1 MCDCKIGRAEPE
13 RVLGEPQISRFLA
26 HAPTHGSAVAGRELP
41 ATGTKTEKKGEHRHS
56 CIAAFYVG
64 LVGSLPENSSGVV

>member
-1 MCDCKIGRAEPE
+1 MCECTIGRAEPE
-13 RVLGEPQISRFLA
+13 RVLDEPQISWILA
-26 HAPTHGSAVAGRELP
+26 HAPTQLGFNRGARPPAG
-41 ATGTKTEKKGEHRHS
+41 GTKTEKKGKHRHS